1 MVIEIIINNELQ
13 MLDVRLNKV
22 FNGLFD
28 MALVDE
34 QPMKLPDLSITEY
47 TETAYLQQED
57 AFIFVKNKINRMVDT
72 LLQYHMVDEMGGK
85 PFGVAYFGTDY
96 SGINQL
102 LTAYQAKLNEFD
114 KTIKQIETI
123 ASLNGLI

>member
-1 MVIEIIINNELQ
+1 

-34 QPMKLPDLSITEY
+34 QPIKLPDLSITEY
-47 TETAYLQQED
+47 TEMAYLQQED

-72 LLQYHMVDEMGGK
+72 LLQYRMVDEMGGK

-114 KTIKQIETI
+114 KAIKQIETI

>member
-1 MVIEIIINNELQ
+1 

-28 MALVDE
+28 MALIDE

-57 AFIFVKNKINRMVDT
+57 TFIFVKNKINRMVDT

-102 LTAYQAKLNEFD
+102 LSAYQTKLNEFD
-114 KTIKQIETI
+114 KAIKQIETI

>member
-1 MVIEIIINNELQ
+1 MIINNELLS
-13 MLDVRLNKV
+13 LDDRLNKV
-22 FNGLFD
+22 FNGLVD
-28 MALVDE
+28 MALVEE

-72 LLQYHMVDEMGGK
+72 LLQYRMVDEMGLK

-102 LTAYQAKLNEFD
+102 LTAYQAKLSEFD
-114 KTIKQIETI
+114 KAIKQIETI

>member
-1 MVIEIIINNELQ
+1 MIINNELLS
-13 MLDVRLNKV
+13 LDDRLNKV
-22 FNGLFD
+22 FNGLVD
-28 MALVDE
+28 MALVEE

-72 LLQYHMVDEMGGK
+72 LLQYHMVDEMGLK

-102 LTAYQAKLNEFD
+102 LSAYQAKLSEFD
-114 KTIKQIETI
+114 EAIKKIETI